1 MRVGNKC
8 RWRAQIAKQ
17 SARDDQRLIGANAIG
32 ICCNGFQA
40 LCGRHLRISKVA
52 PVRRTA
58 LFIHQLDQPQFGFGP
73 QRLEIFY
80 FERLNEHRCAFC
92 DMAVFGQ
99 RSQ

>member
-1 MRVGNKC
+1 MRVGNKH

-73 QRLEIFY
+73 QRLQILH
-80 FERLNEHRCAFC
+80 FERLNEHRCAFF
-92 DMAVFGQ
+92 DMAIFGQ
-99 RSQ
+99 RRQ

>member
-1 MRVGNKC
+1 MCVGHKH

-17 SARDDQRLIGANAIG
+17 SARDDERLIGANAIG

-40 LCGRHLRISKVA
+40 LCCRHVRISQVL

-73 QRLEIFY
+73 QRLEIFD